1 MRSKLFIALL
11 VSSLAA
17 ACSNEPTNPVG
28 GESIT
33 LTANQAATIVTRID
47 AFASADPT
55 LRSLA
60 DTVAVVVN
68 AGASARRLEVT
79 TESGT
84 EPFYAISLQRA
95 MPGASSSWST
105 FHVIAFDD
113 PSSPSKFI
121 ILGGW
126 ATVGSGDAPGSVSG
140 PIGAGATTSLTA
152 HIFSLTGSQVSMW
165 HANAGTVSFN
175 AMERLENCGSFPGPG
190 QCRPIEMGGSFN
202 ITGTVAGSAASGQ
215 RIASGTLTAVPGI
228 RISP

>member
-1 MRSKLFIALL
+1 MRSKVFIA
-11 VSSLAA
+11 VLATCLTA
-17 ACSNEPTNPVG
+17 ACSNEPTNPVT

-60 DTVAVVVN
+60 DTVAVVLN
-68 AGASARRLEVT
+68 AGATARRLEVT
-79 TESGT
+79 TESGPT
-84 EPFYAISLQRA
+84 AYYAVSLQRA
-95 MPGASSSWST
+95 MPGATSSWST

-126 ATVGSGDAPGSVSG
+126 ATVSSGDAPSSVSG
-140 PIGAGATTSLTA
+140 SIGAGATTSLTA
-152 HIFSLTGSQVSMW
+152 HIFSLTGNQVAMW
-165 HANAGTVSFN
+165 HANAGTVSFT
-175 AMERLENCGSFPGPG
+175 ALERLESCGSFPGPG

-202 ITGTVAGSAASGQ
+202 ITSTVAGTGASGQ